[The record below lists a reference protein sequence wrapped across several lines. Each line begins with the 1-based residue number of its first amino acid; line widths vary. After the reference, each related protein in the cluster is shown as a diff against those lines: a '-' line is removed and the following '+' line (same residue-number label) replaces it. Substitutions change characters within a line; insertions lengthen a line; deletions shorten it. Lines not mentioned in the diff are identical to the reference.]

1 MLNMDS
7 CRILL
12 PLRNKRA
19 VAKKIK
25 LKLIFLLLIILI
37 SGCAPTLK
45 EVPKL
50 PKEAIEAER
59 LKQRKIALFTYFE
72 RRERLNNVWYN
83 LITGASPFC
92 KKNLKPVYGFELHDK
107 SMYKEEDAK
116 LLSEKF
122 VLDEKP
128 TIWYV
133 HPNLPAFKAG
143 LKINDKIIKVNGKE
157 INNTREAWEI
167 LKKAE
172 KAELQIEREGK
183 IININIEP
191 QKGCDYEVYLIFH
204 ESINAWASP
213 PNSVFVTTGLMRFI
227 QNDTE
232 LALVLGHELSHHILG
247 HINKKMG
254 NMILGSLIDI
264 LIAATTGVNTQG
276 TFQQLGGIIY
286 SKEFEKEAD
295 YLGTYIAARGG
306 YDVSDAAEI
315 WRRMAVEFPSAISE
329 TFLAT
334 HPSSPERFLL
344 IEETVKEIEEKKL
357 KGEPLLPSKSFPELE
372 KKTKEKT
379 D

>member
-12 PLRNKRA
+12 PLKNKRA
-19 VAKKIK
+19 VDKKIK

-37 SGCAPTLK
+37 PGCAPTLK

-92 KKNLKPVYGFELHDK
+92 KKNLKPVYGFEIHDK
-107 SMYKEEDAK
+107 TMYKEEDAK
-116 LLSEKF
+116 LLSERF

-133 HPNLPAFKAG
+133 HENSTAYKAG
-143 LKINDKIIKVNGKE
+143 LRINDKILKINGKE
-157 INNTREAWEI
+157 VKGAQETWEI
-167 LKKAE
+167 IKKS
-172 KAELQIEREGK
+172 KDLELQVERNGEL
-183 IININIEP
+183 INVSIKPLE
-191 QKGCDYEVYLIFH
+191 GCDYEVYLIFD

-213 PNSVFVTTGLMRFI
+213 PNGVFVTTGLMRFI
-227 QNDTE
+227 QDDTE
-232 LALVLGHELSHHILG
+232 LALVLGHELSHHVLG
-247 HINKKMG
+247 HITKKMG

-276 TFQQLGGIIY
+276 TFQKLGGIIY

-306 YDVSDAAEI
+306 YDVSNATEL

-344 IEETVKEIEEKKL
+344 IEETVKEINEKKL
-357 KGEPLLPSKSFPELE
+357 KGEPLLPSKSFSESE